1 MANSNALS
9 SPIIAYLAPEI
20 PSLSGTFVY
29 GEIFALQRQN
39 ITIIPFSIHR
49 KIPAQP
55 DALLQQLAEQT
66 YFLYERS
73 LGTVFQDNLHNFLR
87 HPLRYLRVFFRTL
100 GDMIKVGLFNTS
112 AVKLFYQFLQG
123 NALARQLIE
132 KRCQHLHIH
141 FASVPTQVGMYGAQF
156 AQIPFSFT
164 SHANDLF
171 ERGGLLPEKLARCQF
186 AVTISDYNDQFLQQR
201 SPLAHKV
208 KVIHCGVNL
217 EDFSFQQKQTWQQP
231 ILIKSLGRFVEKK
244 GFDTLILAAS
254 RLQQQ
259 GMEFRLEIGGDGPE
273 KAQLQHLITEHQL
286 TSVITLVGSLP
297 HPQVLPWLREADLF
311 VLACKVDQQGDQDG
325 IPVVLMEAMAAGIPV
340 ISTALSGIP
349 ELIEDGV
356 TGFLAQPN
364 DVSSL
369 AMTLE
374 TAFQSG
380 EKIAQITQ
388 AARLKIEQDFN
399 LEKNAQRLLELITNP
414 ATP

>member
-1 MANSNALS
+1 MANLNAS
-9 SPIIAYLAPEI
+9 SPLIIAYLAPEI

-49 KIPAQP
+49 KVPEQA
-55 DALLQQLAEQT
+55 DASLQQLAEKT

-73 LGTVFQDNLHNFLR
+73 LGVVFRDNLYNFW
-87 HPLRYLRVFFRTL
+87 HYPLRYLSVFGRNL
-100 GDMIKVGLFNTS
+100 GDIVKVGLWNAS

-123 NALARQLIE
+123 NSLARILIE
-132 KRCQHLHIH
+132 ENCQHLHIH

-186 AVTISDYNDQFLQQR
+186 AVTISDYNYQFLQQR
-201 SPLAHKV
+201 SPLAQKV
-208 KVIHCGVNL
+208 QVIHCGVNL
-217 EDFSFQQKQTWQQP
+217 EDFSFQQKNAWQQP

-254 RLQQQ
+254 LLQKKGIQ
-259 GMEFRLEIGGDGPE
+259 FRLEIGGDGPE

-286 TSVITLVGSLP
+286 TSIVTLVGAIP

-311 VLACKVDQQGDQDG
+311 VLACKVEQKGDQDG

-340 ISTALSGIP
+340 ISTTLSGIP
-349 ELIEDGV
+349 ELITDGV
-356 TGFLAQPN
+356 TGFLADPN
-364 DVSSL
+364 DPQSL
-369 AMTLE
+369 AMKIE
-374 TAFQSG
+374 TALQSG
-380 EKIAQITQ
+380 DKIADITQ
-388 AARLKIEQDFN
+388 AARQKIEQDFN
-399 LEKNAQRLLELITNP
+399 IETTSQRLLALITTTKNL
-414 ATP
+414 